1 MTDTAIDTRNDTS
14 GGSGSDA
21 RKIDIATQMIAA
33 WKAMDWDAAA
43 ALFTEDG
50 VLHSMMVDPIE
61 GRDAIHKRISGLG
74 ELATEII
81 LDVSNMGV
89 INGILYMERVDRFVY
104 NGNTGAVPVT
114 GVFEFEGD
122 LIKVWR
128 EYYDRGQLLRE
139 MGVAQD
145 FDHETR

>member
-1 MTDTAIDTRNDTS
+1 MTDTLQQSRATD
-14 GGSGSDA
+14 GDA
-21 RKIDIATQMIAA
+21 HKIDVATQMIAA
-33 WKAMDWDAAA
+33 WKAMDWEAAA
-43 ALFTEDG
+43 ALFADDG

-74 ELATEII
+74 ELATEIV

-89 INGILYMERVDRFVY
+89 VNGILYMERVDRFVY
-104 NGNTGAVPVT
+104 NGKAGAVPVT
-114 GVFEFEGD
+114 GVFEFDNDG

-128 EYYDRGQLLRE
+128 EYYDRNQLLSE

>member
-1 MTDTAIDTRNDTS
+1 MTDTAL
-14 GGSGSDA
+14 DA
-21 RKIDIATQMIAA
+21 RTDKNTDGHKIDIATRMIAA
-33 WKAMDWDAAA
+33 WKAMDWDEAA
-43 ALFTEDG
+43 ALFAEDG

-74 ELATEII
+74 ELATEIV

-104 NGNTGAVPVT
+104 NGKTGAVPVT
-114 GVFEFEGD
+114 GVFEFDGD
-122 LIKVWR
+122 GLIKVWR
-128 EYYDRGQLLRE
+128 EYYDRGQLLGE
-139 MGVAQD
+139 MGVATD

>member
-1 MTDTAIDTRNDTS
+1 MTDTLLTS
-14 GGSGSDA
+14 GAKTDSDA
-21 RKIDIATQMIAA
+21 HKMDFAKRMIAA
-33 WKAMDWDAAA
+33 WKAMDWDEAA
-43 ALFTEDG
+43 ALFAEDG

-61 GRDAIHKRISGLG
+61 GRDAIQKRISGLG
-74 ELATEII
+74 ELATEIV

-104 NGNTGAVPVT
+104 NGKTGAVPVT
-114 GVFEFEGD
+114 GVFEFNDSG

-128 EYYDRGQLLRE
+128 EYYDRGQLLSE

-145 FDHETR
+145 FDHSTR

>member
-1 MTDTAIDTRNDTS
+1 MTDTVLRPATNNGTTAT
-14 GGSGSDA
+14 DA
-21 RKIDIATQMIAA
+21 RKIEIATQMIAA

-74 ELATEII
+74 ELATEIT

-89 INGILYMERVDRFVY
+89 INGVLYMERVDRFVY
-104 NGNTGAVPVT
+104 NGKTGAVPVT

-128 EYYDRGQLLRE
+128 EYYDRNQLLGE
-139 MGVAQD
+139 MGVATD

>member
-1 MTDTAIDTRNDTS
+1 MTDTALDARNDTT
-14 GGSGSDA
+14 SDA
-21 RKIDIATQMIAA
+21 HKIDIATRMIAA

-43 ALFTEDG
+43 ALFAENG

-61 GRDAIHKRISGLG
+61 GREAIHKRISGLG
-74 ELATEII
+74 ELATEIV

-104 NGNTGAVPVT
+104 NGKTGAVPVT
-114 GVFEFEGD
+114 GVFEFDGD
-122 LIKVWR
+122 GLIKVWR
-128 EYYDRGQLLRE
+128 EYYDRGQLLSE
-139 MGVAQD
+139 MGVATD